1 MSDNIKIDVRK
12 SIVRVCNIEDKKVV
26 PFKNQDFQKLKDPI
40 LKNKKLFEDPLFPA
54 VDKSMFYT
62 QHVPYGTKWKRP
74 LDLTAKPQ
82 FIVGEANAHDL
93 DQGYLGNCNM
103 KF

>member
-1 MSDNIKIDVRK
+1 MSDNIKIDVRN
-12 SIVRVCNIEDKKVV
+12 SIVRVCDIEDKKVV
-26 PFKNQDFQKLKDPI
+26 PFKNQDFQKLKEEC